1 MKKQSKS
8 SLELTRR
15 QALVASGT
23 GALALTGCGSAG
35 ESSTVSEQAATRKRV
50 AIIGAGAGGIASAY
64 FLDGS
69 CDVTVFESRAKIGGH
84 CDSQLITYQGQQL
97 TVDLGAQFFH
107 PATHPIYTALLQELG
122 LYDPAH
128 PDTDQTLEAAG
139 SVCVF
144 PKNSFWPRFSSTAPY
159 LTPFPA
165 VDFLVYAQYARQ
177 VILQNQSWEM
187 TLSDFIGSLPIEQS
201 FKDSVLFPWIS
212 ALIGTTHENAA
223 RSSARSILQTF
234 ALAFPAN
241 PLQGASTYNS
251 KIGLEGNLQALLSRS
266 PGTLL
271 QVNAG
276 VQGLSYANGAW
287 TVQTANGAQGP
298 FDAVVMNAP
307 PHVSS
312 DLLSPLPWAAD
323 VVTLLNRYEY
333 FDTHMVIHSDSIYAD
348 PLRSLWAVYNGEV
361 DGAECEGSVWLGGI
375 HDKLPNGST
384 VDVFKSWASRRSVQS
399 KHVLLE
405 RSFQHPLITPDVIR
419 ATRSLAA
426 TQGRNGLYFA
436 GQHTTGFD
444 LQEAA
449 VYSATKVAD
458 QLAPTSSTLAA
469 LRARLAAAGQSNI
482 SYDL

>member
-1 MKKQSKS
+1 MKKHTGS
-8 SLELTRR
+8 SSEISRR
-15 QALVASGT
+15 QALV
-23 GALALTGCGSAG
+23 GAGLGAVALTGCGSAQ
-35 ESSTVSEQAATRKRV
+35 ESGDRLTQASSRPRV
-50 AIIGAGAGGIASAY
+50 AIIGGGAGGVASAY
-64 FLDGS
+64 FLEGS
-69 CDVTVFESRAKIGGH
+69 CDVTLFESRPKIGGH
-84 CDSQLITYQGQQL
+84 CDSQLITYQGPQI

-107 PATHPIYTALLQELG
+107 PATHPIYTALLEQLG

-128 PDTDQTLEAAG
+128 PDSDQTLEATG

-144 PKNSFWPRFSSTAPY
+144 AKNGFLPRFSSTAPY

-165 VDFLVYAQYARQ
+165 VDFLVYAQFARQ

-187 TLSDFIGSLPIEQS
+187 TLSDFIGSLPVAQG
-201 FKDSVLFPWIS
+201 FKDSVLFPWLA

-251 KIGLEGNLQALLSRS
+251 KIGLEGNLQTLLAHS
-266 PGTLL
+266 PSALL

-276 VQGLSYANGAW
+276 VQGLEYNAGAW
-287 TVQTANGAQGP
+287 TVHTASGSQGP

-307 PHVSS
+307 PSVSS
-312 DLLSPLPWAAD
+312 GLLSPLPWAAD
-323 VVTLLNRYEY
+323 IVGLLNRYEY
-333 FDTHMVIHSDSIYAD
+333 FDTRIVIHTDPVYAES
-348 PLRSLWAVYNGEV
+348 LRSLWAVYNGEV

-375 HDKLPNGST
+375 HDKLPSGAT
-384 VDVFKSWASRRSVQS
+384 LDVFKSWATHRSVES
-399 KHVLLE
+399 KHILLQ
-405 RSFQHPLITPDVIR
+405 RNFRHPLITPDVIR

-449 VYSATKVAD
+449 VYSAMKVAD
-458 QLAPTSSTLAA
+458 HLAPTSSTLAA
-469 LRARLAAAGQSNI
+469 LRARLASDGQSGI